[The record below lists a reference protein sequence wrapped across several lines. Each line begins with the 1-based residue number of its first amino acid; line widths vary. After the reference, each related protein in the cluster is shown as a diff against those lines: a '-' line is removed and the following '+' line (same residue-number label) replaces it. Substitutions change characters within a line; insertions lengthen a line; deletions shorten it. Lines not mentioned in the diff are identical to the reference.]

1 MASGSS
7 LLTIIKFIIKVYDL
21 LTAWV
26 YSLWSNSG
34 AKVRNFSRTRALPT
48 SPVREGDTQVTYE
61 PVQPSKKSP
70 IINEFESSGIKTMDE
85 VFRWSVNRYGA
96 RRFLGTRD
104 ILGEDDEVQP
114 NGRIFAK
121 LELGDYRLIFKTQ
134 TGRKLI
140 VSAQVDELR
149 GGGHHRL

>member
-34 AKVRNFSRTRALPT
+34 AKVRNFSRTRAVPT
-48 SPVREGDTQVTYE
+48 SPVRAGDTQVTYE
-61 PVQPSKKSP
+61 QVQPSQKSP
-70 IINEFESSGIKTMDE
+70 FIQEFESSGIKTMDE

-96 RRFLGTRD
+96 RRFLGTRE
-104 ILGEDDEVQP
+104 ILGEDEEVQP
-114 NGRIFAK
+114 NGESLAK
-121 LELGDYRLIFKTQ
+121 LELGEYRFIFF
-134 TGRKLI
+134 I
-140 VSAQVDELR
+140 SNAN
-149 GGGHHRL
+149 